1 MTKVDNKKQ
10 SVMLGKVKE
19 LASYITNEKKRQKNG
34 LKISN
39 TNS

>member
-1 MTKVDNKKQ
+1 MTKVDNEKQ

-19 LASYITNEKKRQKNG
+19 LASYIS